1 MKAKLVFKASIDGQ
15 YGEDFHKKAD
25 GVSPTVTF
33 AKLESKVTV
42 AAYTRKPWKSGWG
55 WRGENVRDS

>member
-1 MKAKLVFKASIDGQ
+1 MLKNKKLKAKLVYKASRDGQ
-15 YGEDFHKKAD
+15 LGRDFHKKAD

-42 AAYTRKPWKSGWG
+42 AAYT
-55 WRGENVRDS
+55 D

>member
-1 MKAKLVFKASIDGQ
+1 LKAKLVFKASRDGQ
-15 YGEDFHKKAD
+15 KAEDFHKKAD

-42 AAYTRKPWKSGWG
+42 AAYTSKPWISGDEW
-55 WRGENVRDS
+55 GENVRDS